1 MKLTIKGRI
10 PSKKNSVII
19 STRGGRVMKFPSKA
33 YKEWHEDATNQLWG
47 KIPKEPI
54 KGARITIAIYAPDKR
69 SADLTN
75 KAESIMDLLV
85 DNKIIEDDNWY
96 VCSEILLMFG
106 GVDKENP
113 RAVVAID
120 EVIPFYRVSGRIEK
134 LLQDEYS

>member
-1 MKLTIKGRI
+1 
-10 PSKKNSVII
+10 
-19 STRGGRVMKFPSKA
+19 MKFPSKA